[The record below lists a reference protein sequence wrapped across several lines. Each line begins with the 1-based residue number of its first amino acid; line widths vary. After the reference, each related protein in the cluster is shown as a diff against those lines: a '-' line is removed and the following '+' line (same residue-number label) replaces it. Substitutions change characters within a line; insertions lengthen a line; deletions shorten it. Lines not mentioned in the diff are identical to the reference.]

1 MSEEHFDIY
10 DPSGAHIGTAPRSE
24 VHREGYWH
32 KSFHCW
38 LVRDT
43 PQGRRVL
50 FQKRTSSKDTFPSC
64 YDITAAGH
72 LTAGETVRD
81 AARELE
87 EELGLRTEF
96 EQLTHLFEVTEEM
109 SGEISG
115 VPFIDR
121 EISNVYGCL
130 SSWELTEYKLQAS
143 EVAGLYEADLKQ
155 MLDMFLGGPSNIT
168 ATGILYHEEDGHYT
182 KVTEPIRPGQFVAR
196 PYSYYVSAFQK
207 LQQL

>member
-1 MSEEHFDIY
+1 MSEEMFDIY
-10 DPSGAHIGTAPRSE
+10 DPSGTHIGTAPRSE
-24 VHREGYWH
+24 VHQEGYWH

-43 PQGRRVL
+43 PEGRTLL

-64 YDITAAGH
+64 FDITAAGH
-72 LTAGETVRD
+72 LTAGETVRE

-96 EQLTHLFEVTEEM
+96 EQLTPLFEVTEEM
-109 SGEISG
+109 RGKVSG

-121 EISNVYGCL
+121 EISHVYGYL
-130 SSWELTEYKLQAS
+130 SSWELTQYKLQAS
-143 EVAGLYEADLKQ
+143 EVAGLYEADLEQ
-155 MLDMFLGGPSNIT
+155 MLNMFLGGLSEVT
-168 ATGILYHEEDGHYT
+168 ATGILFHAEEGRYI
-182 KVTEPIRPGQFVAR
+182 KVTEHVLPAQFVAR
-196 PYSYYVSAFQK
+196 PYSYYVSAFKK